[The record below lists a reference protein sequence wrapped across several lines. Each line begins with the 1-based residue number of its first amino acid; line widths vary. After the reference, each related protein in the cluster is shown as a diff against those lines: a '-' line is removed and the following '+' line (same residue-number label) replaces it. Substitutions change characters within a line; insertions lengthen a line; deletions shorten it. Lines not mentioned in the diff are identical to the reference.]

1 MQQLERFQPRT
12 HRFFRIM
19 VPWYVSKI
27 SSHIFPIFPCLFLES
42 HSLLYSSSYLSSSM
56 ETAHQ
61 LHHHHHHHRQRSWC
75 PAQEAALVPCIE
87 PTFPNSSSDKI
98 LTKESFELRFRYNNF
113 RLGYNT
119 LNKRYFVASKSGF
132 ARRLERRS
140 NEVGTHLFSD
150 PSFPRFCV
158 VLPWVAPRQ
167 SVVASRARSR
177 GPGRRA

>member
-27 SSHIFPIFPCLFLES
+27 SSHIFPIFPCLLLES

-61 LHHHHHHHRQRSWC
+61 LHHHHHHHHQRSWC
-75 PAQEAALVPCIE
+75 PAQGAALVPCIE

-98 LTKESFELRFRYNNF
+98 LTKESFELSFDYNF
-113 RLGYNT
+113 RLGHNT
-119 LNKRYFVASKSGF
+119 LNSYFYTCRRTHTKISFLRTKGGTKRDLISQTVLLF
-132 ARRLERRS
+132 RRRDDDDDFE
-140 NEVGTHLFSD
+140 NTTI
-150 PSFPRFCV
+150 
-158 VLPWVAPRQ
+158 
-167 SVVASRARSR
+167 
-177 GPGRRA
+177 

>member
-27 SSHIFPIFPCLFLES
+27 SSHIFPIFPCLLLES

-61 LHHHHHHHRQRSWC
+61 LHHHHHHHHQRSWC

-87 PTFPNSSSDKI
+87 PTFPNSSSGSFKFFEEYGKQVAHSRYTRERPDENPLDRVDDETFAKVQANRLRTMVRAI
-98 LTKESFELRFRYNNF
+98 SRTLQTRSLDIFLRSLSTNIFTKAWLE
-113 RLGYNT
+113 
-119 LNKRYFVASKSGF
+119 SKS
-132 ARRLERRS
+132 R
-140 NEVGTHLFSD
+140 
-150 PSFPRFCV
+150 
-158 VLPWVAPRQ
+158 
-167 SVVASRARSR
+167 
-177 GPGRRA
+177 

>member
-27 SSHIFPIFPCLFLES
+27 SSHIFPIFPCLLLES

-98 LTKESFELRFRYNNF
+98 IMKESFELSF
-113 RLGYNT
+113 RLGYKLYKNCKMGT
-119 LNKRYFVASKSGF
+119 KRKRFWITVSYVY
-132 ARRLERRS
+132 ARAL
-140 NEVGTHLFSD
+140 L
-150 PSFPRFCV
+150 
-158 VLPWVAPRQ
+158 L
-167 SVVASRARSR
+167 
-177 GPGRRA
+177 

>member
-27 SSHIFPIFPCLFLES
+27 SSHIFPIFPCLLLES

-75 PAQEAALVPCIE
+75 PAQGAALVPCIE

-98 LTKESFELRFRYNNF
+98 IMKERESRCSFFFSCMYLGLQYNRANKAPKCETLIHMSLWCLRIFI
-113 RLGYNT
+113 
-119 LNKRYFVASKSGF
+119 
-132 ARRLERRS
+132 LERRLLS
-140 NEVGTHLFSD
+140 RSFLETFSLCVK
-150 PSFPRFCV
+150 PRETFV
-158 VLPWVAPRQ
+158 YSYVT
-167 SVVASRARSR
+167 
-177 GPGRRA
+177 

>member
-1 MQQLERFQPRT
+1 MQTQQLERFQPRT

-27 SSHIFPIFPCLFLES
+27 SSHIFPIFPCLLLES

-75 PAQEAALVPCIE
+75 PAQGAALVPCIE

-98 LTKESFELRFRYNNF
+98 IMKESFELSF
-113 RLGYNT
+113 RLGYKLHIYIQNFCAYQT
-119 LNKRYFVASKSGF
+119 TRAQRG
-132 ARRLERRS
+132 R
-140 NEVGTHLFSD
+140 T
-150 PSFPRFCV
+150 FPKH
-158 VLPWVAPRQ
+158 PPAPLLKT
-167 SVVASRARSR
+167 SALRAT
-177 GPGRRA
+177 